1 MNFIPAGSFEGQ
13 ELQLRRN
20 DYLFLE
26 IKIEV
31 EPGQRKPVMQ
41 SNTTFPVNQLINV
54 LVRKEAHSLFYIT
67 TVASFGI
74 FVK

>member
-13 ELQLRRN
+13 ELQLRRS

-41 SNTTFPVNQLINV
+41 SNTTIISCKPADQC
-54 LVRKEAHSLFYIT
+54 T
-67 TVASFGI
+67 G
-74 FVK
+74 